1 MDNNI
6 SNRLTLS
13 RKKIGKTQEYVANSI
28 GISKVSLNRYEN
40 GHRKPPL
47 DVVVQLASLYQVSSD
62 WLLTGKKEA
71 NHQVT
76 TTDIGKP
83 NVEPAPPPHHPQK
96 QIPVISWVQ
105 AGAWQEVQDPFQ
117 PGDSDEWIITVET
130 NHPHAFALKIRGDS
144 MAPEFSEGDI
154 VTVDPGVEAINGKY
168 VIVKNGSEE
177 ATFKQLIIDG
187 GNVYLKPLNERYPV
201 IDMTGKELHIVGVV
215 VEKRKKY

>member
-1 MDNNI
+1 MF
-6 SNRLTLS
+6 
-13 RKKIGKTQEYVANSI
+13 G
-28 GISKVSLNRYEN
+28 VSL
-40 GHRKPPL
+40 
-47 DVVVQLASLYQVSSD
+47 DIDDASQRQIVADS
-62 WLLTGKKEA
+62 
-71 NHQVT
+71 
-76 TTDIGKP
+76 
-83 NVEPAPPPHHPQK
+83 NVEPAPLPHHPQK

-105 AGAWQEVQDPFQ
+105 AGSWQEVQDPFQ

-144 MAPEFSEGDI
+144 MTPEFSEGDI